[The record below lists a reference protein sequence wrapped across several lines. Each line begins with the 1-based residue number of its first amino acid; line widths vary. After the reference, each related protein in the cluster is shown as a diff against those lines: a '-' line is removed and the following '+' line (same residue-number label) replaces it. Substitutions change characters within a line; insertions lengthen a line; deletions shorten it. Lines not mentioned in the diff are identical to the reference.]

1 MRLDRDDLVAWII
14 ESNLATICLDTCSIL
29 DLARDPAQKNITP
42 QEQAAALFLLGEA
55 ERENLLSVICERVS
69 DEHERNINQVQSETD
84 ASVNAILNSSD
95 QSSVSKLQHLS
106 SIFGIA
112 SSDRE
117 RIRRDYAATSSDMS
131 KRWMISSKTIRELRA
146 DSLRAY
152 RRVLDNLAP
161 SHRAGDSYPDCLI
174 LECYLSFVEECRVG
188 GLPPETHIV
197 FVSSN
202 VRDFTRYGILH
213 SDLAPSF
220 SSLGIRY
227 AANMVDANR
236 ILFAG

>member
-1 MRLDRDDLVAWII
+1 MRLDRDDLVAWTI
-14 ESNLATICLDTCSIL
+14 ESNVATICLDTCSIL
-29 DLARDPAQKNITP
+29 DLARDPARKNITP
-42 QEQAAALFLLGEA
+42 QEQAAALFLLDEA
-55 ERENLLSVICERVS
+55 ERGNLISVISERVA
-69 DEHERNINQVQSETD
+69 DEHERNIYQVRSETD

-95 QSSVSKLQHLS
+95 RSGISKLQNLS

-112 SSDRE
+112 SSDPE

-131 KRWMISSKTIRELRA
+131 KRWLISSNAIRELRA
-146 DSLRAY
+146 DSLRAS
-152 RRVLDNLAP
+152 RRVRHNLAP

-188 GLPPETHIV
+188 GLPRETRIV

-202 VRDFTRYGILH
+202 VRDFTRFGVLH
-213 SDLAPSF
+213 SDLASSF
-220 SSLGIRY
+220 NSLGVSY
-227 AANMVDANR
+227 AANMVDASR